1 MINPE
6 GTIVYIHSVKSIM
19 SKLNIYRS
27 HTWTPLPPRLRA
39 EKEHIPGRVPGWQEK
54 WAWSLGQPSE
64 MGGASRL
71 RGRGL
76 LGSIQSV
83 WPLSLQCRWKCS
95 TSRSVTAVISLVHVH
110 RSEPK
115 LMINPEGTIVYIH
128 SVKSIMSKL
137 NIYRSHTWTSL
148 PPRLRAEKEHIP
160 GRVPGWQEKWAWSL
174 GQPSEMGGASRL
186 RGRGLLGS
194 IQSVWPL
201 SLQCRWKC
209 STSRSVTAV
218 ISLVHVHRSEP
229 KLMINPEGTI
239 VYIHSV
245 KSIMSKLNIYRSH
258 TWTSLPPRLRAEKEH
273 IP

>member
-1 MINPE
+1 MAGPCCFGLLEPALPAGTE
-6 GTIVYIHSVKSIM
+6 GPASVMGDSV
-19 SKLNIYRS
+19 SPHVRVLR
-27 HTWTPLPPRLRA
+27 PRLNA
-39 EKEHIPGRVPGWQEK
+39 LLVFT
-54 WAWSLGQPSE
+54 
-64 MGGASRL
+64 GGASRL

-95 TSRSVTAVISLVHVH
+95 TSRSVTTVISLVHVH

-115 LMINPEGTIVYIH
+115 LIINPEGTIVYIH

-174 GQPSEMGGASRL
+174 GQPSKMGGALRL

-194 IQSVWPL
+194 IKSVWLL

-218 ISLVHVHRSEP
+218 DSLVHVHRSGVE
-229 KLMINPEGTI
+229 EF
-239 VYIHSV
+239 
-245 KSIMSKLNIYRSH
+245 SH
-258 TWTSLPPRLRAEKEH
+258 EWMFMT
-273 IP
+273 

>member
-1 MINPE
+1 MSLRGLQPE
-6 GTIVYIHSVKSIM
+6 RTLRVSDCLLPGQQQLQHVHHSGDGSYGEAIHGHRAGPRVSVHLQADDQDEAGLGEPLEATII
-19 SKLNIYRS
+19 
-27 HTWTPLPPRLRA
+27 TT
-39 EKEHIPGRVPGWQEK
+39 EKRGRVPGWQEK
-54 WAWSLGQPSE
+54 WVWLLGQPSK

-95 TSRSVTAVISLVHVH
+95 TSRIVTAVVSLVHVH
-110 RSEPK
+110 HSEPK

-174 GQPSEMGGASRL
+174 GQPSEMGQVEVQHVQECDRCHLPGA
-186 RGRGLLGS
+186 
-194 IQSVWPL
+194 
-201 SLQCRWKC
+201 
-209 STSRSVTAV
+209 
-218 ISLVHVHRSEP
+218 
-229 KLMINPEGTI
+229 
-239 VYIHSV
+239 
-245 KSIMSKLNIYRSH
+245 
-258 TWTSLPPRLRAEKEH
+258 RASQ
-273 IP
+273 